1 MPSGCAARRLW
12 MAQRYKWEG
21 EYRLLKVSFRS
32 ILQSGAGDDEALIG
46 KLVHIHTIA
55 EPTRDSKTNREIS

>member
-1 MPSGCAARRLW
+1 MDGTAIQ
-12 MAQRYKWEG
+12 MEG